1 MITTR
6 QPNSNKGSSAGKNG
20 SPGDHGFSLSIL
32 SCIIAIAVGEAAESG
47 WLWEWLNSVRTI
59 YNDNRMRHR

>member
-1 MITTR
+1 VATAR
-6 QPNSNKGSSAGKNG
+6 QSDSDEGSSAGKNG

-47 WLWEWLNSVRTI
+47 WLGEWLNSVRTI